1 MPSPTDSSNP
11 PSHAVDLEV
20 RGAIPQGLSGRL
32 VGIGRDGTV
41 HSVQVRG
48 GRVSYHGRRFRTD
61 AVVHHLVAFGDSILA
76 FGDDSSAYELS
87 MEIDMLRRVD
97 LAGHGRTVA
106 AYPEYDLATGELHL
120 VARDTHGV
128 QAHVVVSAGAL
139 TRRSRPVLDAPS
151 RITGFALSCDYAVF
165 VADGF
170 VGIASRDGEARTS
183 WVATGV
189 AAPHLAQAHEA
200 ADAVVVLAVT
210 PSLERWTLHPDSGTI
225 ECEVLDATSR
235 RFAHLRVDCG
245 AGAPRWVWTTGD
257 ETIGRHDLSDSRH
270 VHHSVRP
277 CVPGDF
283 AVVPDAAR
291 PFDADGAWFVGF
303 VHDTS
308 GTTDLCVI
316 DAAEIT
322 GPAIATIRIPRP
334 IPHGLRCTWI
344 PATHHSPNSPKE
356 DRP

>member
-11 PSHAVDLEV
+11 PSHTVDLEA

-41 HSVQVRG
+41 HSVQVHG
-48 GRVSYHGRRFRTD
+48 GRVSYRGRHFRTD
-61 AVVHHLVAFGDSILA
+61 QVVHHLVAFGGSILA
-76 FGDDSSAYELS
+76 FGEDSPAYELS

-97 LAGHGRTVA
+97 LAGHGRTLA
-106 AYPEYDLATGELHL
+106 AYPKHDLATGELHL
-120 VARDTHGV
+120 IARDTHGV

-151 RITGFALSCDYAVF
+151 HIKGLALSRDYAVF

-170 VGIASRDGEARTS
+170 VGLATRDGDARTS

-189 AAPHLAQAHEA
+189 AAPHPVHAHEA
-200 ADAVVVLAVT
+200 ADAVVLLAVT

-225 ECEVLDATSR
+225 AREVLDATSR
-235 RFAHLRVDCG
+235 RFAHLRVDG
-245 AGAPRWVWTTGD
+245 VVGAPRWVWTTGD
-257 ETIGRHDLSDSRH
+257 ETIGRHHLSDSRH
-270 VHHSVRP
+270 VHHSLRP

-283 AVVPDAAR
+283 VVVPDPAGQR
-291 PFDADGAWFVGF
+291 DADCAWFVGF
-303 VHDTS
+303 VHGTS

-316 DAAEIT
+316 DGAEIAE
-322 GPAIATIRIPRP
+322 PAIATVRIPRP
-334 IPHGLRCTWI
+334 IPRWLRCTWI
-344 PATHHSPNSPKE
+344 PSTQH
-356 DRP
+356 